1 MDSSEEQG
9 SPGGK
14 AEEVEESPTGFDEY
28 VEVEDEKPPS
38 NGSLRQKNAR
48 VPGTPGETLPTEC
61 ARESARGRAK
71 HTRTPE

>member
-38 NGSLRQKNAR
+38 NGSLRQKK
-48 VPGTPGETLPTEC
+48 C
-61 ARESARGRAK
+61 ARTWNSGGNFAD
-71 HTRTPE
+71 